1 MIKILILLLSITLF
15 GCVQKHKLK
24 SVDKK
29 CIVDSVY
36 EVERSTL
43 DINKRYS
50 VLTDCGESITTKI
63 RLKKGDTLLFIK
75 KTN

>member
-1 MIKILILLLSITLF
+1 MIKILLLLLSITLF

-24 SVDKK
+24 SVYKN

-43 DINKRYS
+43 DIDKRYS
-50 VLTDCGESITTKI
+50 VLTDCGEFITTKI